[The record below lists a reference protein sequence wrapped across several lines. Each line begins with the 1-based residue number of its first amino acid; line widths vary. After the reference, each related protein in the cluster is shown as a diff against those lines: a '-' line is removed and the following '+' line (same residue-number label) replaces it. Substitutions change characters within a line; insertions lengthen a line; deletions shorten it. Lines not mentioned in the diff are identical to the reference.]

1 MNGVCAD
8 AGPGHERRRVS
19 IGRDEQ
25 VVAASSGMR
34 GEKYRDEVGLGR
46 SDGDDLRN
54 ELRGPPIQQGQ
65 LEER

>member
-1 MNGVCAD
+1 MNEAQTQT
-8 AGPGHERRRVS
+8 AKIEEAS

-46 SDGDDLRN
+46 SDGDDLPD
-54 ELRGPPIQQGQ
+54 ELEGASH
-65 LEER
+65 